1 MNNNES
7 IEISEIDK
15 EIIALVEEHP
25 KMTEVDKSVL
35 KLIKTLNGLQDW
47 KPSIEFMG
55 EVAKIANESLLNDTI
70 CVLEGGVYIQI
81 IEGAVGELQIDLE
94 KSNMDEKAD
103 KLLVTP
109 MVLEYLNI
117 SRTTLWRLMN
127 QSENALPHLR
137 VGRRLLFR
145 SGDIQNWLDSSKK
158 A

>member
-7 IEISEIDK
+7 TELSELDN
-15 EIIALVEEHP
+15 EIIALVEDFP
-25 KMTEVDKSVL
+25 KMSETDKNVL

-47 KPSIEFMG
+47 NPSLEFME
-55 EVAKIANESLLNDTI
+55 EVEKIANESLLNDTI

-81 IEGAVGELQIDLE
+81 IEGAVGDFLGDIEENI
-94 KSNMDEKAD
+94 MDEQAD
-103 KLLVTP
+103 KLLTTA

-145 SGDIQNWLDSSKK
+145 NGDIQNWLKMSQ
-158 A
+158 

>member
-1 MNNNES
+1 
-7 IEISEIDK
+7 
-15 EIIALVEEHP
+15 
-25 KMTEVDKSVL
+25 
-35 KLIKTLNGLQDW
+35 
-47 KPSIEFMG
+47 MG

-117 SRTTLWRLMN
+117 SRTTL
-127 QSENALPHLR
+127 
-137 VGRRLLFR
+137 
-145 SGDIQNWLDSSKK
+145 
-158 A
+158 